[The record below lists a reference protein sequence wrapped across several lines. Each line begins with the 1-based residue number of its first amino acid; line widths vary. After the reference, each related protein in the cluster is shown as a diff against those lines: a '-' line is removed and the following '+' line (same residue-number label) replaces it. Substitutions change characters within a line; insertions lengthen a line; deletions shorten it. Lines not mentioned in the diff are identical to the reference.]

1 MTKEKLM
8 YWGCLFSNHE
18 IRPIGWFDM
27 TDWDVGVVAVE
38 EQIDK
43 VAKDVDA
50 EPVHWI
56 RGDCIDDLL
65 DDLKLL
71 KFCMKEKP

>member
-1 MTKEKLM
+1 
-8 YWGCLFSNHE
+8 
-18 IRPIGWFDM
+18 M
-27 TDWDVGVVAVE
+27 TDWDTGVVAVE

-56 RGDCIDDLL
+56 RGDCIDDLIE
-65 DDLKLL
+65 DLELMKQR
-71 KFCMKEKP
+71 MKERP